1 MATTETKTGFR
12 LPWSQDHTEPDEP
25 TGDAGAVAE
34 AADSA
39 PTQTGADSTASQET
53 ERPDMIDATTAATND
68 TTEAAETSADAWPA
82 AAEAVAEAATPEP
95 AAAAPAA
102 AAARKPNKLMAD
114 LAKAMQT
121 AAEGA
126 RADTLEKFA
135 ADAKGHIEAIQTDS
149 ATEAADLR
157 RQADDDIAGIRDW
170 SKTEIARIR
179 EETEHRITGRKTGLD
194 GELDEHAAST
204 ERRIARVQARV
215 DAFEAEMAYFFEV
228 LLAEEDPTKLAAMAQ
243 SLPEPPDF
251 DDETADPAPVA
262 EVAEP
267 AAVEPQPE
275 PAAEFDVWAVP
286 DVPAQAPEQVE
297 AALEAIAAAAQA
309 ADVAEAAARVEAE
322 VQVVAPESDAEISTF
337 DAPADVS
344 ADDPRMAALGLTPDA
359 AAEAEAASY
368 EAGPGS
374 DEDIPTIDDDALAA
388 RIAGLVPDADAA
400 AAMPKSETVSTR
412 VVVVGLV
419 SVASIAG
426 FKRHLGRV
434 TGVQSVGVSSGPDGE
449 FVFVVTHGPDVP
461 LRDAIATLPGFGAR
475 VTGESDEGVMVTAK
489 DPEAES

>member
-12 LPWSQDHTEPDEP
+12 LPWSQDHTETDEP
-25 TGDAGAVAE
+25 SGDAGAVAE
-34 AADSA
+34 ATAPAPAQTDADAS
-39 PTQTGADSTASQET
+39 ASQET

-68 TTEAAETSADAWPA
+68 ATEAAAAPADAWPTPAEPAPA
-82 AAEAVAEAATPEP
+82 ASPEP
-95 AAAAPAA
+95 AAAVAA
-102 AAARKPNKLMAD
+102 SRKPNKLMAD

-126 RADTLEKFA
+126 RSDTLEKFA
-135 ADAKGHIEAIQTDS
+135 ADAKSHIEAIQADS

-170 SKTEIARIR
+170 SKAEIARIR

-194 GELDEHAAST
+194 GELEDHSAST

-251 DDETADPAPVA
+251 DDEIAEPAPVA
-262 EVAEP
+262 VETPEVTPVAE
-267 AAVEPQPE
+267 AAPV
-275 PAAEFDVWAVP
+275 DVWAVP
-286 DVPAQAPEQVE
+286 DVPAQSPAEVE
-297 AALEAIAAAAQA
+297 VALEAIAAAAQA
-309 ADVAEAAARVEAE
+309 ADVAEAEARVAAEAAAIQAEAE
-322 VQVVAPESDAEISTF
+322 AGIGIADA
-337 DAPADVS
+337 APAE
-344 ADDPRMAALGLTPDA
+344 DPRMAALGLTPDA
-359 AAEAEAASY
+359 AAEAEAASF
-368 EAGPGS
+368 ESGPGS
-374 DEDIPTIDDDALAA
+374 DDDIPTIADDALAA
-388 RIAGLVPDADAA
+388 RLAGLVPDADAA
-400 AAMPKSETVSTR
+400 AAAPSLPKTDTVSTR
-412 VVVVGLV
+412 VIVVGLV

-434 TGVQSVGVSSGPDGE
+434 AGVQSVGVSSGPDGE

-461 LRDAIATLPGFGAR
+461 LREAITALRGFGAR
-475 VTGESDEGVMVTAK
+475 VTGESDEGVQVTAK
-489 DPEAES
+489 DPETES

>member
-12 LPWSQDHTEPDEP
+12 LPWSQDHTETDEP
-25 TGDAGAVAE
+25 SGDAGAVAE

-68 TTEAAETSADAWPA
+68 ATEAAATPADAWPA
-82 AAEAVAEAATPEP
+82 PAEPAASATPEP
-95 AAAAPAA
+95 AAAAAS
-102 AAARKPNKLMAD
+102 RKPNKLMAD

-135 ADAKGHIEAIQTDS
+135 ADAKTHIESIQNDS

-170 SKTEIARIR
+170 SKSEIARIR
-179 EETEHRITGRKTGLD
+179 EETEHRITGRKTGLE
-194 GELDEHAAST
+194 GELEDHTAST
-204 ERRIARVQARV
+204 DRRIARVQARV

-251 DDETADPAPVA
+251 DEETADPAPAPAAVA
-262 EVAEP
+262 EVEAES
-267 AAVEPQPE
+267 QPE
-275 PAAEFDVWAVP
+275 PAAEFDVWGVP
-286 DVPAQAPEQVE
+286 DVPAQSPAEVD

-322 VQVVAPESDAEISTF
+322 AQAVAAESDAEISTF
-337 DAPADVS
+337 EPEANEVS
-344 ADDPRMAALGLTPDA
+344 TEDPRMAALGLTPDA
-359 AAEAEAASY
+359 AAEAEAASF
-368 EAGPGS
+368 EAGTGA
-374 DEDIPTIDDDALAA
+374 DDDIPTIDDDALAA

-400 AAMPKSETVSTR
+400 AAMPKSDAVSTR
-412 VVVVGLV
+412 VIVVGLV

-434 TGVQSVGVSSGPDGE
+434 AGVQSVGVSSGPDGE

-475 VTGESDEGVMVTAK
+475 VTGESDEGVQVTAK

>member
-12 LPWSQDHTEPDEP
+12 LPWSQDHTETDEP
-25 TGDAGAVAE
+25 SGDAGAVAE
-34 AADSA
+34 ASDSA
-39 PTQTGADSTASQET
+39 PTQTGADTSASQET
-53 ERPDMIDATTAATND
+53 ERPDMIDATTATNEA
-68 TTEAAETSADAWPA
+68 TEAAEAPADAWGSPA
-82 AAEAVAEAATPEP
+82 EPAVSASPEP
-95 AAAAPAA
+95 AAAVAVAG
-102 AAARKPNKLMAD
+102 ARKPNKLMAD

-126 RADTLEKFA
+126 RADTLDKFA
-135 ADAKGHIEAIQTDS
+135 ADAKTHIEAIQTDS

-170 SKTEIARIR
+170 SKAEIARIR
-179 EETEHRITGRKTGLD
+179 EETEQRISGRKSGLD
-194 GELDEHAAST
+194 GELEDHAAST

-251 DDETADPAPVA
+251 DDEIADPAPAASVA
-262 EVAEP
+262 
-267 AAVEPQPE
+267 PE
-275 PAAEFDVWAVP
+275 PAVAAPAAEADVWAVP
-286 DVPAQAPEQVE
+286 DVPAQSPAEVE

-309 ADVAEAAARVEAE
+309 AEVEEAAARAEAE
-322 VQVVAPESDAEISTF
+322 AQALQAEAEAGIGVADA
-337 DAPADVS
+337 APVEVA
-344 ADDPRMAALGLTPDA
+344 ADDPRMAALGLSPDA
-359 AAEAEAASY
+359 AAEAEAASF
-368 EAGPGS
+368 ETGPGS
-374 DEDIPTIDDDALAA
+374 DEEIPTIDDDALAA
-388 RIAGLVPDADAA
+388 RIAGLVPDADAGA
-400 AAMPKSETVSTR
+400 AAPNMPKTETVATR

-434 TGVQSVGVSSGPDGE
+434 AGVQSVGVSSGPDGE
-449 FVFVVTHGPDVP
+449 FVFVVNHGPDVP

-489 DPEAES
+489 DPETES